1 MIRKVE
7 MYQAVCDG
15 CGKNHVNEALGY
27 VAWTDEWSAI
37 NDAVEDEWQE
47 IDGKLYCPD
56 CVLYDEE
63 SDNFIVKTKGGEK

>member
-15 CGKNHVNEALGY
+15 CGSIFEHPITGVCL
-27 VAWTDEWSAI
+27 WRSQ
-37 NDAVEDEWQE
+37 NDALKSATSWGMEE

-56 CVLYDEE
+56 CVEW
-63 SDNFIVKTKGGEK
+63 DNETKNFKPKKKKEQ